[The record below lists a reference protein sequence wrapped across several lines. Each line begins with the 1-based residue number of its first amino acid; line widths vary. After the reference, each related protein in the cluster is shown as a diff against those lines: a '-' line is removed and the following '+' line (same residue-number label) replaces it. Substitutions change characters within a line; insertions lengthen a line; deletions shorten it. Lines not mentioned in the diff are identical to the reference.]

1 MSIAYRFE
9 IQHSFDV
16 VVEDDSDDPINIEE
30 ARQRVVE
37 NLREYI
43 EASDLGDCCISDG
56 VKL

>member
-9 IQHSFDV
+9 VQHSFNIV
-16 VVEDDSDDPINIEE
+16 IEDNRDDPLSIEE
-30 ARQRVVE
+30 ARQKVVE

-43 EASDLGDCCISDG
+43 KASDIGNCCISDG

>member
-9 IQHSFDV
+9 VQHSFDV
-16 VVEDDSDDPINIEE
+16 VIEDDSNDPINIEE

-37 NLREYI
+37 NLRKYV
-43 EASDLGDCCISDG
+43 EASDLGSCCISNG

>member
-9 IQHSFDV
+9 VQHSFGV
-16 VVEDDSDDPINIEE
+16 VIEDDSDDPMSISE
-30 ARQRVVE
+30 ARQKVVE

-43 EASDLGDCCISDG
+43 EASDIGNCCISDG